1 MAINL
6 NAAPYFDDFDP
17 TKGFQRILFKPGV
30 AVQAR
35 ELTQLQ
41 TLLQDNIKSLGNWAI
56 TEGTVITGCAE
67 TITDVPYIK
76 VNDTDFNGNDVSN
89 LSQVV
94 GSKLYGATSQVS
106 AYVRYVAQGSETDA
120 PDLKA
125 LYIDYVGGRGTAKEF
140 LPNEKLT
147 VVEGDGIGRTFVT
160 NNTTSGTARE
170 IWYGKTK
177 RISITEG
184 IVYLA
189 GKFVLVDAQTI
200 FIDTLDTM
208 AGYYS
213 VGWLL
218 SESIVQSGS
227 DQTLLD
233 PAQGS
238 YNHNAPGADRLKYT
252 VNLTSLKL
260 QEYGVELGTEI
271 PDDFYHWID
280 FKYGAILKVDTKT
293 DPFASL
299 GKEIAKR
306 FYDNSG
312 DYTIRGHKVDVIE
325 HLEDGNGNGG
335 WLSLADLGDSSKLA
349 VTVAPGK
356 SVVQGFPRETYETV
370 RIAIDKSTNYVTK
383 EGIPIGTA
391 YGNYV
396 NIEEVVGVFDVD
408 GGGIV
413 DLYDT
418 AQNKVT
424 AGSGS
429 GTGTASGTKVGTA
442 RVRHVTH
449 SDGTAGTAAAVY
461 RLYLYDIKMLSGEFS
476 AVRSIYYNYSGTE
489 AFGDIV
495 LDSGLAEIKE
505 TSFNKFLWRLPKKN
519 IRTLRAD
526 AGGTAYD
533 YNFQYTKEFDIS
545 VGLTGQ
551 FTLTLSTD
559 ETFPYTSFTQTVI
572 ENNFSMVLKGGV
584 TLTPAGLKN
593 NGDWLDLTGATF
605 TLNNPQS
612 LTIDLPDTFSIATN
626 ARVYVNV
633 QRADTA
639 PTSKSIVEDRYVKID
654 TATHVNGTSGTY
666 LLGVA
671 DGFRVKEITASSNSD
686 YETGAIDVTNQFIFD
701 NGQGDNYYGHCK
713 IIKKQGATVNLA
725 TLPYILVKFDYFT
738 HTSNGASFFCVDS
751 YPVDDTGVSG
761 IKTEEIPLYRS
772 QKYGDFNLK
781 DCVDFRPR
789 MTDTASPTSSV
800 ATAPENPSQ
809 VQQIDRPA
817 DGLTNPVPVEQFSTD
832 LQYYRGRGARVILD
846 GEGNFRVL
854 ESDYK
859 DNPVLPQMV
868 PDAMEL
874 AAFIIPPY
882 PSLSAAAAK
891 NINRQDYRI
900 NIKHNDNRRYTM
912 RDIGQLDQRITRME
926 YYTALSLLEKNA
938 AELTIRDAN
947 NNDRFKNGILV
958 DNFRGHNISA
968 VSDDDFHAAID
979 PKRQELRP
987 FFNQEQIP
995 LMVSASSATNVLVKR
1010 PNVLEYPQLKEGVAM
1025 LPYATGPLTAQK
1037 QASNYTNLVTELLF
1051 NYNGDMVIDPEFD
1064 TFVDT
1069 STLPAITANFN
1080 GLYDNMVQMADAFG
1094 TQWGAWEDVGTAS
1107 VSQTSVSVD
1116 RAVAPGQGNGTADT
1130 YTTTTTTQ
1138 NQQSVGTS
1146 LVIGEGGS
1154 ETQDL
1159 GERVVNTSVVPFM
1172 RSIIINFNASRLRP
1186 NTRVYPFFDGINVSQ
1201 HCRPAWAGDNDYGDP
1216 LLTDASGN
1224 IRGSF
1229 RVPAGVFRTGNRNFL
1244 LVDDAQ
1250 NRELFITTS
1259 TVSQFYSSGLSQ
1271 QKQGTIVSLRT
1282 ATVNAV
1288 HTTRDRTVT
1297 DTSLSFVPGGG
1308 TPLPP
1313 PTETIIPNPIPV
1325 PGPTVYVP
1333 PVTVFVPQPSN
1344 PVVTPRPTPVPTP
1357 IVPPPTGQPPTPE
1370 PPTPEPVIP
1379 TPVPPTP
1386 TPVPPTPEPTDPP
1399 PTAEPPPPPP
1409 TTDWQSLL
1417 DDIMDDFWVNEGAW
1431 GMAMDPLAQT
1441 FMVQNHPGG
1450 CFIDS
1455 IDLFFATRSESLG
1468 VKLQI
1473 REVIN
1478 GMPGPRVLPFGE
1490 VHLNGG
1496 QIQISG
1502 KDPST
1507 GAAQFVGTRFQF
1519 PVPVYL
1525 QNNTEYCFVPIPD
1538 NDNDSYNVW
1547 TATLGE
1553 NHYGTDQ
1560 RIDKQ
1565 PHGGMMFSSANNR
1578 TWTPRQGED
1587 MMFQINK
1594 CIFQTGSKTLR
1605 MVNKPYDWMSFENWS
1620 FDAEKFEP
1628 GTILHA
1634 FDPTVDT
1641 AGAGYTSAPTVT
1653 ITGGGGSGA
1662 TATATVN
1669 TSTGELTGITI
1680 TNPGVGYISAPTV
1693 SITGGGAT
1701 TDATASLDLKTAVV
1715 REWNTLYSYATA
1727 EQAFGAFTFNV
1738 GDLIGSS
1745 VGYASLSSLTDKI
1758 VDAFVITNGA
1768 LQTNN
1773 TTIRSSIAWTQTG
1786 SIAAG
1791 TEFDPADIGFTT
1803 ELENQKTIY
1812 SRSNEVDTYSGN
1824 KTFNMD
1830 VVLSSSSSNVS
1841 PMVDVAA
1848 VTALCFK
1855 NDINNT
1861 TNGEDGRRGGD
1872 SASRYISR
1880 RVTLDEGQDAE
1891 DMQVFLANKLP
1902 EGANVYAY
1910 FKGLNS
1916 NDPGVLTEDA
1926 HWVPLELEAKP
1937 EDTTD
1942 DFIEYVYSIPEKT
1955 SLGGGAKTDDAGVD
1969 PVTGVFEYDVHVIS
1983 SIAVTNG
1990 GSGYTSQPTVTIT
2003 HSGGYL
2009 DGYGAT
2015 ATADVNTGT
2024 GQITA
2029 INIED
2034 PGRDYKGGTVTVTIT
2049 GGGGSSATA
2058 TATQSITTY
2067 KTYKQF
2073 AIKVVPTASNTA
2085 QVPKIKDLR
2094 AIALQV

>member
-17 TKGFQRILFKPGV
+17 SKGFQRILFKPGV

-67 TITDVPYIK
+67 SITDISYIK
-76 VNDTDFNGNDVSN
+76 VNDTDFNGAAIENTSLKN
-89 LSQVV
+89 VV
-94 GSKLYGATSQVS
+94 GSKIYGETSQVS
-106 AYVRYVAQGSETDA
+106 AVIRYVAEGSETNA
-120 PDLKA
+120 PDLKL
-125 LYIDYVGGRGTAKEF
+125 LYIEYTGGQGTAKEF

-147 VVEGDGIGRTFVT
+147 VFEGNGAGRTFVT

-170 IWYGKTK
+170 KWYGKAK
-177 RISITEG
+177 RLSITEG

-189 GKFVLVDAQTI
+189 GKFVLVDPQTI
-200 FIDTLDTM
+200 FIDTLDNYS
-208 AGYYS
+208 GYYS

-218 SESIVQSGS
+218 SETIIKSGT

-233 PAQGS
+233 PAEGS
-238 YNHNAPGADRLKYT
+238 YNHNAPGADRLKYN
-252 VNLTSLKL
+252 VKLISLKL

-280 FKYGAILKVDTKT
+280 FKYGTILKVDTKT
-293 DPFASL
+293 DPFAAL

-312 DYTIRGHKVDVIE
+312 DYTVRGHKIDVIE
-325 HLEDGNGNGG
+325 HLKDGNGNGG
-335 WLSLADLGDSSKLA
+335 WLSLADGGSSSKLA

-356 SVVQGFPRETYETV
+356 SVVNGFPRETYETV
-370 RIAIDKSTNYVTK
+370 RLEIDKSTDFVTK

-396 NIEEVVGVFDVD
+396 NIDEVVGVFDVD
-408 GGGIV
+408 GGGVV

-429 GTGTASGTKVGTA
+429 GTGTPTGTKVGTA
-442 RVRHVTH
+442 RVRHLTH
-449 SDGTAGTAAAVY
+449 SSGTAGTAGGTY
-461 RLYLYDIKMLSGEFS
+461 RLYLYDVKMVSGEFS

-495 LDSGLAEIKE
+495 LETSGLAEIKE

-519 IRTLRAD
+519 IKTLRAD

-545 VGLTGQ
+545 VGLSGQ
-551 FTLTLSTD
+551 FTLTLAGD
-559 ETFPYTSFTQTVI
+559 ETFPYTSFTQTII
-572 ENNFSMVLKGGV
+572 ENNFSMILKGGV
-584 TLTPAGLKN
+584 TLAPSGLKN
-593 NGDWLDLTGATF
+593 NGDWIDLTGATF
-605 TLNNPQS
+605 TLNGPQS
-612 LTIDLPDTFSIATN
+612 LTINLNDTFSLATN
-626 ARVYVNV
+626 ARIYVNV

-639 PTSKSIVEDRYVKID
+639 TTSKSIVEDRYVKID
-654 TATHVNGTSGTY
+654 TSTHVNGTSGSY
-666 LLGVA
+666 LLGVS
-671 DGFRVKEITASSNSD
+671 DGFRVKQITATSNAD

-713 IIKKQGATVNLA
+713 ITKKQGATVNLS
-725 TLPYILVKFDYFT
+725 TLQYILVKFDYFT
-738 HTSNGASFFCVDS
+738 HTNNGASFFCVDS
-751 YPVDDTGVSG
+751 YPVDDTGVTG

-772 QKYGDFNLK
+772 QKYGDFNLR

-789 MTDTASPTSSV
+789 MADTSSPSATV
-800 ATAPENPSQ
+800 AGAPENPSQ
-809 VQQIDRPA
+809 VQLVDRPA

-846 GEGNFRVL
+846 SEGKFRVL

-859 DNPVLPQMV
+859 DVPNLPPMV
-868 PDAMEL
+868 EDAMEL

-958 DNFRGHNISA
+958 DNFTGHNISA

-979 PKRQELRP
+979 PKRQEMRP

-995 LMVSASSATNVLVKR
+995 LFASVTGTTAQIR
-1010 PNVLEYPQLKEGVAM
+1010 RDDRFPQYKDGLAM
-1025 LPYATGPLTAQK
+1025 LPYQSAPLTGQK
-1037 QASNYTNLVTELLF
+1037 QASNYINLVTELLF
-1051 NYNGDMVIDPEFD
+1051 NYNGDMTLDPEFD

-1069 STLPAITANFN
+1069 TTLPAVTANFN

-1094 TQWGAWEDVGTAS
+1094 TQWGGWEDFGAAS
-1107 VSQTSVSVD
+1107 VSSSSVTTD
-1116 RAVAPGQGNGTADT
+1116 RAVAPGTGDGTGDT
-1130 YTTTTTTQ
+1130 YTTTTTSQTQ
-1138 NQQSVGTS
+1138 RQVGTS
-1146 LVIGEGGS
+1146 LTVGDGGL
-1154 ETQDL
+1154 ETQNL
-1159 GERVVNTSVVPFM
+1159 GDRVINTSVVPFM
-1172 RSIIINFNASRLRP
+1172 RSTVINFRATRLKP
-1186 NTRVYPFFDGINVSQ
+1186 NTRVYPFFDGIAVSDN
-1201 HCRPAWAGDNDYGDP
+1201 CRPSWAGESGYGDP

-1224 IRGSF
+1224 INGTF
-1229 RVPAGVFRTGNRNFL
+1229 LVPAGIFRTGNRNFV

-1259 TVSQFYSSGLSQ
+1259 TSAQFYSSGLAQ

-1288 HTTRDRTVT
+1288 QTTRDRTVT
-1297 DTSLSFVPGGG
+1297 DTTLSFVPGGG

-1325 PGPTVYVP
+1325 PGPVVVVP
-1333 PVTVFVPQPSN
+1333 G
-1344 PVVTPRPTPVPTP
+1344 PVVLVPDPTIILVTPPPGVPPTPVPVT
-1357 IVPPPTGQPPTPE
+1357 PPPVI
-1370 PPTPEPVIP
+1370 TPEPVTPEPITPTPNIP
-1379 TPVPPTP
+1379 TPFPPTPTTQPPTPTP
-1386 TPVPPTPEPTDPP
+1386 TPVPEIVVL
-1399 PTAEPPPPPP
+1399 PPPPA
-1409 TTDWQSLL
+1409 TTDWQSIIDEAIRNVDWEMGGFLG
-1417 DDIMDDFWVNEGAW
+1417 IG
-1431 GMAMDPLAQT
+1431 MDPLAQT
-1441 FMVQNHPGG
+1441 FMVRGHPGG
-1450 CFIDS
+1450 CFVDS
-1455 IDLFFATRSESLG
+1455 VDLFFATRSTNLG
-1468 VKLQI
+1468 VKVQL

-1478 GMPGPRVLPFGE
+1478 GLPGPRVLPFGE
-1490 VHLNGG
+1490 SHLEG
-1496 QIQISG
+1496 QQIHITG
-1502 KDPST
+1502 QNPST
-1507 GAAQFVGTRFQF
+1507 GAAEFVGTRFQF
-1519 PVPVYL
+1519 PAPVYL
-1525 QNNTEYCFVPIPD
+1525 QNDTEYCFVPIPD
-1538 NDNDSYNVW
+1538 NDNDQFHVW

-1553 NHYGTDQ
+1553 NHYGTSE

-1565 PHGGMMFSSANNR
+1565 PHGGMLFSSANNR

-1605 MVNKPYDWMSFENWS
+1605 MVNKPYDWMSFEDWS
-1620 FDAEKFEP
+1620 FDAEQFNA
-1628 GTILHA
+1628 GTIVHA
-1634 FDPTVDT
+1634 FDVTIDDP
-1641 AGAGYTSAPTVT
+1641 GAGYTSAPTVT
-1653 ITGGGGSGA
+1653 ITGGNGTDA

-1669 TSTGELTGITI
+1669 TGTGELTGITI
-1680 TNPGVGYISAPTV
+1680 TNPGSGFTTAPTV

-1701 TDATASLDLKTAVV
+1701 TDATVSLDLKTGSV
-1715 REWNTLYSYATA
+1715 REWNSLYNYATV
-1727 EQAFGAFTFNV
+1727 EQRFGNFQFNI
-1738 GDLIGSS
+1738 GDKIGSIA
-1745 VGYASLSSLTDKI
+1745 GYATLSALTDKV
-1758 VDAFVITNGA
+1758 VDAFVITNGV

-1773 TTIRSSIAWTQTG
+1773 TTVRSSIAWTQTG
-1786 SIAAG
+1786 ATAAG
-1791 TEFDPADIGFTT
+1791 SDFEASDIGITT
-1803 ELENQKTIY
+1803 ELDNQKTIY
-1812 SRSNEVDTYSGN
+1812 SRSTEIGTYSSN
-1824 KTFNMD
+1824 KTFTMD
-1830 VVLSSSSSNVS
+1830 VVLSSSSSNLS
-1841 PMVDVAA
+1841 PMIDIAA

-1861 TNGEDGRRGGD
+1861 TTGEDGRRGG
-1872 SASRYISR
+1872 SAGSRYISR

-1891 DMQVFLANKLP
+1891 DMQVFLANKTP

-1910 FKGLNS
+1910 FKGLNA

-1926 HWVPLELEAKP
+1926 YWIPMQLEAKP

-1942 DFIEYVYSIPEKT
+1942 GFIEYVYSLPEKGT
-1955 SLGGGAKTDDAGVD
+1955 NDAGVD
-1969 PVTGVFEYDVHVIS
+1969 PTTGVFEYDVHVIS
-1983 SIAVTNG
+1983 DITVTNG

-2003 HSGGYL
+2003 HSG

-2058 TATQSITTY
+2058 TATQSITNY

-2073 AIKVVPTASNTA
+2073 AIKVVPTATNTA